1 MTPMVRRKTEP
12 TGDESVSLFLRFT
25 IMEVT
30 TCESKFLSMSGMELT
45 LPINYNYPLAGVIYR
60 FLAESDPEYA
70 SFLHNEGY
78 LAAEKRF
85 KLFTFSQL
93 MAERRR
99 ITGDKIH
106 FRSTLTWYVSS
117 PVERFL
123 SHFADTLL
131 TEGRLT
137 LGQHQLPIRDVTIP
151 RIPRFQSEMQFRC
164 LSPIVMS
171 TVREHDGKQ
180 AMHYCLPDDPALSE
194 LIRQN
199 LIRKH
204 EAILGRA
211 PQDDT
216 LSFAFDKAYIDRRQG
231 RVTRL
236 VDYKGIKIKGVMCPF
251 RVSGSIPLIQI
262 GYECGFGD
270 KNSAGFGMAE
280 I

>member
-1 MTPMVRRKTEP
+1 MRIKILADV
-12 TGDESVSLFLRFT
+12 GDG
-25 IMEVT
+25 I
-30 TCESKFLSMSGMELT
+30 T
-45 LPINYNYPLAGVIYR
+45 LPINYNYQLAGVIYR

-78 LAAEKRF
+78 AAAEKRF

-99 ITGDKIH
+99 ITGAQIH

-131 TEGRLT
+131 TEGRLSI
-137 LGQHQLPIRDVTIP
+137 GQHRLQIRDVNVP
-151 RIPRFQSEMQFRC
+151 RIPHFQSEMRFRC

-171 TVREHDGKQ
+171 TIREWNGKQ
-180 AMHYCLPDDPALSE
+180 TMHYCLPDDPALSE

-204 EAILGRA
+204 EAIHGRA
-211 PQDDT
+211 PHDDT
-216 LSFAFDKAYIDRRQG
+216 LTFRYDKNYITKRQG

-236 VDYKGIKIKGVMCPF
+236 VDYKGIKIRGVMCPF
-251 RVSGSIPLIQI
+251 RVSGSIPLIQV

-270 KNSAGFGMAE
+270 KNSAGFGMVE

>member
-1 MTPMVRRKTEP
+1 MRIKILADV
-12 TGDESVSLFLRFT
+12 GDG
-25 IMEVT
+25 I
-30 TCESKFLSMSGMELT
+30 T
-45 LPINYNYPLAGVIYR
+45 LPVNYNHLLAGVIYR

-78 LAAEKRF
+78 AAAEKRF

-99 ITGDKIH
+99 VTGDKIH

-131 TEGRLT
+131 TEGRLS
-137 LGQHQLPIRDVTIP
+137 LAQRQLPIRDVTIP
-151 RIPRFQSEMQFRC
+151 RIPRFQSETRFRC
-164 LSPIVMS
+164 LSPITMS
-171 TVREHDGKQ
+171 TTREHNGKQ
-180 AMHYCLPDDPALSE
+180 AMHYCMPDDPALSE
-194 LIRQN
+194 LVRQN

-204 EAILGRA
+204 EAIQGRA
-211 PQDDT
+211 PHDDA
-216 LSFAFDKAYIDRRQG
+216 LSFAFDKTYIDRRQG

-236 VDYKGIKIKGVMCPF
+236 VDYKGIKIRGIMCPF
-251 RVSGSIPLIQI
+251 RVTGSPALIQI

-270 KNSAGFGMAE
+270 KNSAGFGMVE
-280 I
+280 V

>member
-1 MTPMVRRKTEP
+1 MRIKILADV
-12 TGDESVSLFLRFT
+12 GDGIS
-25 IMEVT
+25 
-30 TCESKFLSMSGMELT
+30 

-70 SFLHNEGY
+70 SFLHEEGY
-78 LAAEKRF
+78 AAAEKRF

-99 ITGDKIH
+99 ITGATIH
-106 FRSTLTWYVSS
+106 FGSTLTWYISS

-131 TEGRLT
+131 TGGRLSI
-137 LGQHQLPIRDVTIP
+137 GQHALQIRDVTVP
-151 RIPRFQSEMQFRC
+151 RIPRFQSEMSFRC

-171 TVREHDGKQ
+171 TTRERNGKQ

-204 EAILGRA
+204 QAIHGRA
-211 PQDDT
+211 PHDDT
-216 LSFAFDKAYIDRRQG
+216 LTFRYDENYINRRQG

-236 VDYKGIKIKGVMCPF
+236 VDYKGIKIKGIMCPF
-251 RVSGSIPLIQI
+251 HVSGSIALIQT

-270 KNSAGFGMAE
+270 KNSAGFGMVD

>member
-1 MTPMVRRKTEP
+1 MRIKIIADV
-12 TGDESVSLFLRFT
+12 GN
-25 IMEVT
+25 
-30 TCESKFLSMSGMELT
+30 ELI
-45 LPINYNYPLAGVIYR
+45 LPINYNHLLTGVIYR

-78 LAAEKRF
+78 LAAEKHF

-93 MAERRR
+93 MGERRR

-106 FRSTLTWYVSS
+106 FRSTLTWFVSS
-117 PVERFL
+117 PIEHFL

-131 TEGRLT
+131 REGRLT
-137 LGQHQLPIRDVTIP
+137 LGQHQLQVRDVTVP
-151 RIPRFQSEMQFRC
+151 RIPHFQSEMSFRC
-164 LSPIVMS
+164 LSAIVMT
-171 TVREHDGKQ
+171 TVREWDRKQ
-180 AMHYCLPDDPALSE
+180 AMHYCLPDDPELSD

-204 EAILGRA
+204 EAMLGRA
-211 PQDDT
+211 PHDDA
-216 LSFAFDKAYIDRRQG
+216 LVFAFDKNYIDRRKG

>member
-1 MTPMVRRKTEP
+1 MRIQILADV
-12 TGDESVSLFLRFT
+12 GDG
-25 IMEVT
+25 I
-30 TCESKFLSMSGMELT
+30 T
-45 LPINYNYPLAGVIYR
+45 LPVNYNHLLAGVIYR
-60 FLAESDPEYA
+60 FLSESDPEYA
-70 SFLHNEGY
+70 SFLHEEGY
-78 LAAEKRF
+78 RAAEKRF

-117 PVERFL
+117 PVEHFL

-131 TEGRLT
+131 TEGRLF
-137 LGQHQLPIRDVTIP
+137 LAQRQLPIKDVTIP

-164 LSPIVMS
+164 LSPITMS
-171 TVREHDGKQ
+171 TKRERDGKQ
-180 AMHYCLPDDPALSE
+180 VMHYCMPDDPALSE

-204 EAILGRA
+204 EAIHGR
-211 PQDDT
+211 PPNDDT
-216 LSFAFDKAYIDRRQG
+216 LSFAFDKTYINRRQG

-236 VDYKGIKIKGVMCPF
+236 IDYKGIKIRGIMCPF
-251 RVSGSIPLIQI
+251 RVTGSPALIQI

>member
-1 MTPMVRRKTEP
+1 MRIQILADV
-12 TGDESVSLFLRFT
+12 GNG
-25 IMEVT
+25 II
-30 TCESKFLSMSGMELT
+30 
-45 LPINYNYPLAGVIYR
+45 LPINYNHLLAGVIYR

-78 LAAEKRF
+78 AAAEKRF

-99 ITGDKIH
+99 ITGTNIH
-106 FRSTLTWYVSS
+106 FGSMLTWSVSS

-131 TEGRLT
+131 TEGRLSI
-137 LGQHQLPIRDVTIP
+137 GQHQLQVRDVTVP
-151 RIPRFQSEMQFRC
+151 RIPRFQSEMHFRC

-171 TVREHDGKQ
+171 TRRERKGKLT
-180 AMHYCLPDDPALSE
+180 MHYCLPNDPALSE

-204 EAILGRA
+204 EAIHGRA
-211 PQDDT
+211 PHDDT
-216 LSFAFDKAYIDRRQG
+216 LTFTFDKNYIDRRQG

-236 VDYKGIKIKGVMCPF
+236 VDYKGIKIRGIMCPF
-251 RVSGSIPLIQI
+251 RVSGSLALIQT
-262 GYECGFGD
+262 GYACGFGN

-280 I
+280 V

>member
-1 MTPMVRRKTEP
+1 MRIQILADV
-12 TGDESVSLFLRFT
+12 GDG
-25 IMEVT
+25 I
-30 TCESKFLSMSGMELT
+30 T
-45 LPINYNYPLAGVIYR
+45 LPVNYNHLLAGVIYR

-70 SFLHNEGY
+70 SFLHEEGY
-78 LAAEKRF
+78 RAAEKRF

-99 ITGDKIH
+99 ITRDKIH

-131 TEGRLT
+131 TEGRLS
-137 LGQHQLPIRDVTIP
+137 LGQRQLPIKDVTIP
-151 RIPRFQSEMQFRC
+151 RIPRFQSEMHFRC
-164 LSPIVMS
+164 LSPITMS
-171 TVREHDGKQ
+171 TKRERDGKQ
-180 AMHYCLPDDPALSE
+180 VMHYCMPDDPALSE

-211 PQDDT
+211 PHDDT
-216 LSFAFDKAYIDRRQG
+216 LRFAFDKAYINRRQG

-236 VDYKGIKIKGVMCPF
+236 IDYKGIKIRGIMCPF
-251 RVSGSIPLIQI
+251 RVTGNPALIQI

>member
-1 MTPMVRRKTEP
+1 MRIQIQADV
-12 TGDESVSLFLRFT
+12 GDG
-25 IMEVT
+25 I
-30 TCESKFLSMSGMELT
+30 T
-45 LPINYNYPLAGVIYR
+45 LPINYNHLLAGVIYR

-70 SFLHNEGY
+70 SFLHEEGY
-78 LAAEKRF
+78 RSAEKRF

-99 ITGDKIH
+99 VTGEKIH

-117 PVERFL
+117 PVEQFL

-131 TEGRLT
+131 TGGSLSF
-137 LGQHQLPIRDVTIP
+137 GQRQLQIRDVTIP
-151 RIPRFQSEMQFRC
+151 RIPRFRSEMHFRC
-164 LSPIVMS
+164 LSPIVM
-171 TVREHDGKQ
+171 TTTRERNGKQ
-180 AMHYCLPDDPALSE
+180 VMHYCMPDDPALSE

-204 EAILGRA
+204 EAIHARV
-211 PQDDT
+211 PHDDT
-216 LSFAFDKAYIDRRQG
+216 LIFAFDKNYIDRRKG

-236 VDYKGIKIKGVMCPF
+236 VDYKGIKVRGIMCPF
-251 RVSGSIPLIQI
+251 RVTGSPALIQI

-280 I
+280 V

>member
-1 MTPMVRRKTEP
+1 MRIKILVDV
-12 TGDESVSLFLRFT
+12 GDG
-25 IMEVT
+25 I
-30 TCESKFLSMSGMELT
+30 T
-45 LPINYNYPLAGVIYR
+45 LPINYNYPLAGIIYR

-70 SFLHNEGY
+70 TFLHEEGY
-78 LAAEKRF
+78 AAAEKRF

-99 ITGDKIH
+99 ITGATIH
-106 FRSTLTWYVSS
+106 FGSTLTWYIAS

-131 TEGRLT
+131 TEGRLSI
-137 LGQHQLPIRDVTIP
+137 GPHQLRIKDVTVP
-151 RIPRFQSEMQFRC
+151 RIPRFQSEMHFRC
-164 LSPIVMS
+164 LSPITMS
-171 TVREHDGKQ
+171 TKRERDGKQ
-180 AMHYCLPDDPALSE
+180 VMHYCLPEDPALSE

-204 EAILGRA
+204 EAIHGHA
-211 PQDDT
+211 PYDDALT
-216 LSFAFDKAYIDRRQG
+216 FRYDANYISRRRG

-236 VDYKGIKIKGVMCPF
+236 VDYKGIKIRGVLCPF
-251 RVSGSIPLIQI
+251 RVSGSPALIQT

-280 I
+280 V

>member
-1 MTPMVRRKTEP
+1 MRIQILADV
-12 TGDESVSLFLRFT
+12 GDG
-25 IMEVT
+25 I
-30 TCESKFLSMSGMELT
+30 T
-45 LPINYNYPLAGVIYR
+45 LPVNYNHLLAGVIYR

-70 SFLHNEGY
+70 SFLHEEGY
-78 LAAEKRF
+78 RAAEKRF

-131 TEGRLT
+131 IEGGLSLVQR
-137 LGQHQLPIRDVTIP
+137 QLPIRDVTIP
-151 RIPRFQSEMQFRC
+151 RIPRFRSEMRFRC
-164 LSPIVMS
+164 LSPIVM
-171 TVREHDGKQ
+171 TTRREHHGKQ
-180 AMHYCLPDDPALSE
+180 AMHYCMPDDPVLSE

-204 EAILGRA
+204 EAIHGRA
-211 PQDDT
+211 PHDDT
-216 LSFAFDKAYIDRRQG
+216 LTFAFDKAYIDRRQG

-236 VDYKGIKIKGVMCPF
+236 IDYKGIKIRGIMCPF
-251 RVSGSIPLIQI
+251 RVTGSPALIQI

-280 I
+280 V

>member
-1 MTPMVRRKTEP
+1 MRIKILADV
-12 TGDESVSLFLRFT
+12 GDG
-25 IMEVT
+25 I
-30 TCESKFLSMSGMELT
+30 T
-45 LPINYNYPLAGVIYR
+45 LPINYNYQLAGVIYR

-70 SFLHNEGY
+70 TFLHNEGY
-78 LAAEKRF
+78 AAAEKRF

-106 FRSTLTWYVSS
+106 FGSTLTWYISS

-131 TEGRLT
+131 TEGRLSI
-137 LGQHQLPIRDVTIP
+137 GQHQLRIKDVTVP
-151 RIPRFQSEMQFRC
+151 RIPRFQSEMHFRC

-171 TVREHDGKQ
+171 TSRERNGKQ
-180 AMHYCLPDDPALSE
+180 TMHYCLPDDPALSE

-204 EAILGRA
+204 QAIHGRT
-211 PQDDT
+211 PHDDT
-216 LSFAFDKAYIDRRQG
+216 LTFTFDEAYIRKRHG

-236 VDYKGIKIKGVMCPF
+236 VDYKGIKIRGIMCPF
-251 RVSGSIPLIQI
+251 RVSGNPALIQI

-280 I
+280 V

>member
-1 MTPMVRRKTEP
+1 MRIKIVVDI
-12 TGDESVSLFLRFT
+12 GD
-25 IMEVT
+25 
-30 TCESKFLSMSGMELT
+30 GLT
-45 LPINYNYPLAGVIYR
+45 LPVNYNYPLAGVIYR
-60 FLAESDPEYA
+60 FLAESDSEYA

-78 LAAEKRF
+78 GVDQKRF

-99 ITGDKIH
+99 ITGDRIH

-131 TEGRLT
+131 TEGRLS
-137 LGQHQLPIRDVTIP
+137 LGGHRLPIRDVTIP
-151 RIPRFQSEMQFRC
+151 RVPRFRSEMHFRC
-164 LSPIVMS
+164 LSPVVM
-171 TVREHDGKQ
+171 TTTREWDGKQ
-180 AMHYCLPDDPALSE
+180 AMHYCTPDDPVLSE

-204 EAILGRA
+204 EAIYGRV
-211 PQDDT
+211 PHDDT
-216 LSFAFDKAYIDRRQG
+216 LTFTFDKNYIDRRQG

-236 VDYKGIKIKGVMCPF
+236 VDYKGIKIRGTMCPF
-251 RVSGSIPLIQI
+251 RVTGSPALIQI

-270 KNSAGFGMAE
+270 KNSAGFGMVE
-280 I
+280 V

>member
-1 MTPMVRRKTEP
+1 MRIKILADVAE
-12 TGDESVSLFLRFT
+12 G
-25 IMEVT
+25 
-30 TCESKFLSMSGMELT
+30 LT
-45 LPINYNYPLAGVIYR
+45 LPINYNYILAGVIYG
-60 FLAESDPEYA
+60 FLKESDPEYA

-78 LAAEKRF
+78 LGGEKRF

-99 ITGDKIH
+99 VAGDTIH
-106 FRSTLTWYVSS
+106 FGSTLAWQVSS

-131 TEGRLT
+131 TSGRLT
-137 LGQHQLPIRDVTIP
+137 LGQRQLPIRDVTVP
-151 RIPRFQSEMQFRC
+151 RIPRFRSEMQFRC
-164 LSPIVMS
+164 LSPIVM
-171 TVREHDGKQ
+171 TTRRERDGKP

-194 LIRQN
+194 LIRKN

-204 EAILGRA
+204 EAIHGR
-211 PQDDT
+211 PPPDDSLT
-216 LSFAFDKAYIDRRQG
+216 FAFDRNYIDRRQG

-236 VDYKGIKIKGVMCPF
+236 VDYKGIKIRGILCPF
-251 RVSGSIPLIQI
+251 RVVGSPALIRV

-280 I
+280 V